1 MKKVTRIRRSP
12 IVVRE
17 IENEGC
23 ETIYWVGTSVFI
35 HYEDEEG
42 SSEKKH
48 TISVDGKLYRKVES
62 SEHQGAV
69 RISTCSPD
77 FSFHVHCFEPIE
89 E

>member
-12 IVVRE
+12 IVVQE

-35 HYEDEEG
+35 HYESEEG
-42 SSEKKH
+42 SFVKKH

-62 SEHQGAV
+62 SEHQRAV

-77 FSFHVHCFEPIE
+77 FSFNEHCFEPIE